1 MMHNNTTGYISYD
14 EILGLR
20 DSFRKAGGRAQND
33 FNVADN
39 PGLKY
44 FKIFF
49 HFYNGSADTNDD
61 VGIYSGGLL
70 SPIFEMSASAS
81 KETAEQNAE
90 TPNELPSMI
99 DFDDNDNLRRYTTA
113 WTYLKLNNESERADR
128 LVDFIR
134 LLSNISTY
142 SPWYFQ
148 SIEGLDSAI
157 ERKYVNDKE
166 FKLEEDRQKISIKC
180 LKDSVDDRIGTLL
193 DLYRSIVYS
202 QSMKRFILP
211 ANLRKFDMSI
221 MVFES
226 PIHTLHSP
234 NYKSLEKTL
243 LAQESESAV
252 IGLNTQSANTTG
264 SKSAPAS
271 YKYYEFHNCEFD
283 YSSAKA
289 AGSLNNADGASPEY
303 TIDIS
308 FDDMYETRYNAFLG
322 ANMGDFVIQDLELMS
337 QNTLYSDSSMDTHKT
352 YNRLDMYEK
361 GLFETMVGE
370 AVGLAKNIT
379 LNKVTGA
386 FLGNLYSFSLEK
398 AAQQAVGVMQ
408 GDVLGTARAIQT
420 YVNNAKVKNN
430 DNQKF
435 KTKESLY
442 EPIEQNVQQISNNDI
457 FEDATP
463 YDGDFSMNTLA
474 YNRYERKVTDR
485 VISAGNMFKKQSMA
499 NNI

>member
-1 MMHNNTTGYISYD
+1 MIYNNTSGYISYD

-20 DSFRKAGGRAQND
+20 DSFRKAGGRAKND

-70 SPIFEMSASAS
+70 SPIFEMSADTS
-81 KETAEQNAE
+81 KETTEQNTG
-90 TPNELPSMI
+90 TPSESLSMI
-99 DFDDNDNLRRYTTA
+99 DFDNDDNLRKYTTA
-113 WTYLKLNNESERADR
+113 WTYLKLNNEHERADR
-128 LVDFIR
+128 LVDFVR

-148 SIEGLDSAI
+148 SIEGLDAAI
-157 ERKYVNDKE
+157 ERKYVSDKE

-202 QSMKRFILP
+202 QSMKRFVLP

-221 MVFES
+221 MVFEA

-234 NYKSLEKTL
+234 DYKSLAKVL
-243 LAQESESAV
+243 LARESESAV
-252 IGLNTQSANTTG
+252 IGLNVQSANASE

-289 AGSLNNADGASPEY
+289 AGSLNNADGLSPEY
-303 TIDIS
+303 TIDIL
-308 FDDMYETRYNAFLG
+308 FDDMYENRYNAFLG

-337 QNTLYSDSSMDTHKT
+337 QNTLYNNSSSASSKT
-352 YNRLDMYEK
+352 YKRLDMYEK
-361 GLFETMVGE
+361 GFFETMVGE
-370 AVGLAKNIT
+370 AAGLAKNIAV
-379 LNKVTGA
+379 NKVTGA

-398 AAQQAVGVMQ
+398 AAQQVTGVVQ

-420 YVNNAKVKNN
+420 YVNNAAVKDN

-442 EPIEQNVQQISNNDI
+442 EPVEQS
-457 FEDATP
+457 
-463 YDGDFSMNTLA
+463 
-474 YNRYERKVTDR
+474 KVTDR
-485 VISAGNMFKKQSMA
+485 VISTGNMFKKQSMT